1 MKKENITNISAV
13 LTLLTGANLQKPS
26 LFYVMTLFR
35 CIISNFEKNYS
46 IFNNYFRSP
55 EDYYSQRFH
64 SYKFF
69 QEKVTCVKNGT

>member
-13 LTLLTGANLQKPS
+13 LTLLTGANLQKP
-26 LFYVMTLFR
+26 LFYVMTLFHY
-35 CIISNFEKNYS
+35 IISNFEKNCS

-55 EDYYSQRFH
+55 EDYYSKRFH

-69 QEKVTCVKNGT
+69 HERVTCVKNGT